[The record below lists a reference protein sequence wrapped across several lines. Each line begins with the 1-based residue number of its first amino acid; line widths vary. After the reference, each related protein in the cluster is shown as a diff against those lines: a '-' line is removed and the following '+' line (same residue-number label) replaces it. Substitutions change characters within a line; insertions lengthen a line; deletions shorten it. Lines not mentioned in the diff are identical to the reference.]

1 MSSLSRPSS
10 LLNRHGLQFVLLFA
24 FVLTALLVLQQQRT
38 IESQRVLIRQLFQ
51 DSLELNQMR
60 MNAAENAQR

>member
-1 MSSLSRPSS
+1 MSSPTSAS
-10 LLNRHGLQFVLLFA
+10 LLNRHGMHFVLLFA
-24 FVLTALLVLQQQRT
+24 FVLTALLVMQQQRT

-60 MNAAENAQR
+60 MTSAEHARR

>member
-1 MSSLSRPSS
+1 MLPSS
-10 LLNRHGLQFVLLFA
+10 PSLLHRHGVHFVLLFA
-24 FVLTALLVLQQQRT
+24 FLLTALLVLQQQRT

-60 MNAAENAQR
+60 LSAAEHTRR